1 MQSLPVIEHFY
12 VFPDTPVHFILGY
25 GWFSIYPLDFK
36 AMEEAFRNC
45 VIQAFTFA
53 AHAAY
58 RVS

>member
-12 VFPDTPVHFILGY
+12 VFPDTPVHFIPGY

-45 VIQAFTFA
+45 IIQAFTFA
-53 AHAAY
+53 THAA
-58 RVS
+58 